1 MRSGDFRDVDPFVDS
16 VAHDISGWENDSNLE
31 DSLARTSDL
40 SAVDVAGA
48 MNASEPARQAW
59 RDEIAQLGGPSPLL
73 FFSDTPR
80 TRLDLTTTHP
90 GGLPKFL
97 AGEPTRLTHLYR
109 EEFTLRNARLA
120 AGALESLASSLR
132 VMRGIETVFL
142 AVGVAAWTFGGT
154 TYSAPVMLRPM
165 SLRRLGQDFELVL
178 RGGPVV
184 NPRLVQALEEQ
195 FHISLDTR
203 ALVGLAQAND
213 TFAPQPVI
221 ERLMGL
227 TGHVPGFSIENRL
240 VCSSFGDVAT
250 RMGEDARELA
260 HPVLDALAGNA
271 SARDRLV
278 SSLATPDPASQDTR
292 PPSSDTLI
300 LDADAEQEEVV
311 AHITAGNSIVVKTL
325 PGTGRT
331 QTVVNALG
339 ALTAAGKRVLVV
351 TPRRASAD
359 AVRQRMDEAGLGGL
373 CASPRTLRKDLISG
387 ILRNERALR
396 PDVTEVD
403 DALTRLRKVL
413 LSYRDALGKH
423 DAVVG
428 VSVLDALEE
437 LSRLALLPE
446 PPATTAR
453 LPRRAVE
460 ALAFDRSPATAML
473 ISAAELGQ
481 FRYGPDDSPWYGVT
495 FANNTESQAS
505 HDLAKRIHTID
516 LPRLLERAHE
526 VVGQTRMRSF
536 ENLIELGLY
545 IRLLVDIRD
554 TLDTFVPNVF
564 DRPLDDVI
572 AATASRRGHDMPPS
586 ARKNLRKLATEFV
599 RPGASVSDMH
609 TSLVRIQEQ
618 RVMWQRYT
626 VAGALPEV
634 PVGVSDLSA
643 AYQRVMEDMVLL
655 DAPLQAAG
663 ATAPLNTLPIA
674 ELTNTVSALAA
685 DSEVLANLQERMTI
699 IDRLRELNLE
709 TLLEDLSMRHVPT
722 ERVAEE
728 FELAWWQS
736 VLETMLDGE
745 QALLG
750 ANTGILDRLESDFRM
765 VDEAHAGANSSL
777 LAAKLAEL
785 WKIGLVDFPE
795 ESDRLRH
802 ALKSGHIS
810 VGELFAIAPRLARA
824 ISPVWVVSPY
834 EAHVLPVNDFD
845 VTMILDAGATTVAE
859 NACAIKR
866 GKQVVA
872 FGDPIVETPGRFTTN
887 MADDDGGNLGES
899 VDELHGAS
907 AMAQLSEIVPVV
919 SLTRSYRTSGSD
931 LTSII
936 NRRFYAGRINYL
948 PWAGSFLGSR
958 SVRLHVVADGMG
970 APDPSSGTIE
980 ATHAEV
986 TRVTDMVL
994 EHASTRSRES
1004 LMVVSPS
1011 RKTAAM
1017 IQASVTSAIA
1027 RRDELVN
1034 FLLAD
1039 NAEPFAVRTLPE
1051 SAGLTR
1057 DRVIFAAGYGL
1068 TPHGR
1073 LLNDF
1078 GPLSQPGG
1086 ERLLAVGLTRARRNL
1101 DVVSCF
1107 GPAHLE
1113 AATLERGARLLADI
1127 VREVNAPVR
1136 EQGSESTTEPMLRD
1150 LAKRLRQRGLAV
1162 ELGYGGDIALVA
1174 SHGRVA
1180 VAVET
1185 DAVLSRG
1192 TLRESLRLRPAAL
1205 RRLGWH
1211 YVRVHTFELFADPEA
1226 VAARIA
1232 GIAGLSSAVTME
1244 VETLDASSQGD
1255 ASTSSAHRLVETASQ
1270 VDASTSSAHRPVET
1284 RAPLSATE
1292 AIDAAIDS
1300 VTPIDAAPSYVA
1312 RFADEE
1318 PPPAPVAAFPVGG
1331 NQDDVLTAPIDV
1343 PQIDVPQL
1351 DVPQLDVP
1359 PSPAPRQDA
1368 PANRTSADIPR
1379 ADALDDE

>member
-1 MRSGDFRDVDPFVDS
+1 VGLVRSGDFRDVDPFVDS
-16 VAHDISGWENDSNLE
+16 VAHDISGWDNAADLE
-31 DSLARTSDL
+31 DSLARTADL

-48 MNASEPARQAW
+48 MNAMEPARQAW
-59 RDEIAQLGGPSPLL
+59 RAEIAQLGGPSPLL

-109 EEFTLRNARLA
+109 EEFTLRNARIA
-120 AGALESLASSLR
+120 AAALESLASSLR

-142 AVGVAAWTFGGT
+142 AVGVASWNFGGT
-154 TYSAPVMLRPM
+154 AYSAPVMLRPM
-165 SLRRLGQDFELVL
+165 AVRRLGQDFELVL

-184 NPRLVQALEEQ
+184 NPRLVQALEDQ

-221 ERLMGL
+221 ERLTGL

-250 RMGEDARELA
+250 RMGEDARELV

-278 SSLATPDPASQDTR
+278 SSLVTPDPASQDTR

-311 AHITAGNSIVVKTL
+311 AHITAGNSVVVKAL

-339 ALTAAGKRVLVV
+339 ALTSAGKRVLVV

-359 AVRQRMDEAGLGGL
+359 AIRQRIDQAGLGGL
-373 CASPRTLRKDLISG
+373 CASPRTLRKDLIAG
-387 ILRNERALR
+387 ILRNERAAR

-413 LSYRDALGKH
+413 LNYRDALGKH
-423 DAVVG
+423 DAVLG
-428 VSVLDALEE
+428 VSVLDALQE

-460 ALAFDRSPATAML
+460 ALAFDRSAATAML

-495 FANNTESQAS
+495 FANNAESQAS

-545 IRLLVDIRD
+545 IRLLGD

-572 AATASRRGHDMPPS
+572 AATASRRGHDMPPA
-586 ARKNLRKLATEFV
+586 ARKNLRKLANEFV

-618 RVMWQRYT
+618 RVLWQRYT

-643 AYQRVMEDMVLL
+643 AYQRVMDDMAAL

-663 ATAPLNTLPIA
+663 ATAPLNTLPIG
-674 ELTNTVSALAA
+674 ELTNTISALAA
-685 DSEVLANLQERMTI
+685 DSEVLANLQERMTL

-736 VLETMLDGE
+736 VLEGMLDGE

-750 ANTGILDRLESDFRM
+750 TNTGILDRLESDFRM
-765 VDEAHAGANSSL
+765 VDEAHAGANSAL

-785 WKIGLVDFPE
+785 WKIGLVDYPE

-802 ALKSGHIS
+802 ALKSGHIT
-810 VGELFAIAPRLARA
+810 VGELFEIAPRLARA

-859 NACAIKR
+859 NVCAIKR

-887 MADDDGGNLGES
+887 MADDESGDLGES
-899 VDELHGAS
+899 LDELHGAS
-907 AMAQLSEIVPVV
+907 AMAQLSEIVPVF

-948 PWAGSFLGSR
+948 PWAGSFLGSK

-970 APDPSSGTIE
+970 APDPNSGTIE

-986 TRVTDMVL
+986 SRVTEMVL

-1011 RKTAAM
+1011 RKTAAL

-1039 NAEPFAVRTLPE
+1039 NAEPFTVRTLAE

-1057 DRVIFAAGYGL
+1057 DRVIFATGYGL

-1078 GPLSQPGG
+1078 GPLSLLGG

-1107 GPAHLE
+1107 GPQHLDG
-1113 AATLERGARLLADI
+1113 ATLEHGARLPADI
-1127 VREVNAPVR
+1127 VREVHAPVR
-1136 EQGSESTTEPMLRD
+1136 EKGTESTTEPMLRD
-1150 LAKRLRQRGLAV
+1150 LAERLRQRGLAV
-1162 ELGYGGDIALVA
+1162 ELSYGGDISLVA

-1244 VETLDASSQGD
+1244 VETLQ
-1255 ASTSSAHRLVETASQ
+1255 TASR
-1270 VDASTSSAHRPVET
+1270 VEPVET
-1284 RAPLSATE
+1284 HAPQSATE
-1292 AIDAAIDS
+1292 AIDAAIES
-1300 VTPIDAAPSYVA
+1300 VTPIVAAPSYVA

-1318 PPPAPVAAFPVGG
+1318 PLAAPLPALSVEQ
-1331 NQDDVLTAPIDV
+1331 NQDEVLTAPLDV
-1343 PQIDVPQL
+1343 PELDVPELDVPVLDVPVL
-1351 DVPQLDVP
+1351 DVPQ
-1359 PSPAPRQDA
+1359 SQAPRQDA
-1368 PANRTSADIPR
+1368 PPKRASDDIPR

>member
-1 MRSGDFRDVDPFVDS
+1 MGLVRSGDFRDVDPFVDS
-16 VAHDISGWENDSNLE
+16 VAHDISGWDSASNLE
-31 DSLARTSDL
+31 ETLSRTADL

-48 MNASEPARQAW
+48 VNALAPTRQAW
-59 RDEIAQLGGPSPLL
+59 RDEIATLGGPSPLL

-120 AGALESLASSLR
+120 AAALESIASSLR

-154 TYSAPVMLRPM
+154 SYSAPVMLRPM
-165 SLRRLGQDFELVL
+165 AVRRLGQDFELVL

-195 FHISLDTR
+195 FHISLDAR

-213 TFAPQPVI
+213 TFAPQPVL
-221 ERLMGL
+221 ERLEGL
-227 TGHVPGFSIENRL
+227 TGHVPGFTVENRL

-260 HPVLDALAGNA
+260 HPILDALAGSA
-271 SARDRLV
+271 SARDRLT
-278 SSLATPDPASQDTR
+278 SSLATPDPTSQDTR
-292 PPSSDTLI
+292 PPSSDTLV

-311 AHITAGNSIVVKTL
+311 AHIAAGNSIAVKTL

-331 QTVVNALG
+331 QTVVNAIG

-359 AVRQRMDEAGLGGL
+359 AVRRRLDQAGLGGL
-373 CASPRTLRKDLISG
+373 CASPRSLRKDLIAG
-387 ILRNERALR
+387 ILRNERAER

-423 DAVVG
+423 DAVLG
-428 VSVLDALEE
+428 VSVLDALQE

-460 ALAFDRSPATAML
+460 ALAFDRSQATAML
-473 ISAAELGQ
+473 VSAAELGQ

-495 FANNTESQAS
+495 FGSNAESQAT
-505 HDLAKRIHTID
+505 HELAKRIHTID

-545 IRLLVDIRD
+545 IRLLIDIRD

-572 AATASRRGHDMPPS
+572 AATASRRGNDMPPA

-618 RVMWQRYT
+618 RLLWQRYT

-634 PVGVSDLSA
+634 PVGVSDLSV
-643 AYQRVMEDMVLL
+643 AYQRVMEDIVAL
-655 DAPLQAAG
+655 DSPLQSAG

-674 ELTNTVSALAA
+674 ELTNKVSALAA
-685 DSEVLANLQERMTI
+685 DSEVLSNLQERMTL
-699 IDRLRELNLE
+699 IDRLGELNLE
-709 TLLEDLSMRHVPT
+709 ALLEDLSMRHVPT

-736 VLETMLDGE
+736 VLEGMLDGE

-765 VDEAHAGANSSL
+765 VDEAHAGANSAL

-810 VGELFAIAPRLARA
+810 VGELFKIASRLARA

-834 EAHVLPVNDFD
+834 EAHVLPVSDFD
-845 VTMILDAGATTVAE
+845 VTIILDAGATTVAE
-859 NACAIKR
+859 NVCAIKR
-866 GKQVVA
+866 GSQVVA
-872 FGDPIVETPGRFTTN
+872 FGDPIVETPGRFSTN
-887 MADDDGGNLGES
+887 MADDDAGDLGES
-899 VDELHGAS
+899 LDELHGSS
-907 AMAQLSEIVPVV
+907 ALAQLSEIVPVF

-931 LTSII
+931 LTSIV
-936 NRRFYAGRINYL
+936 NRRFYAGRINFL
-948 PWAGSFLGSR
+948 PWAGSFLGSK

-970 APDPSSGTIE
+970 APDPQTGIIE

-986 TRVTDMVL
+986 TRVTEMVL

-1004 LMVVSPS
+1004 LMVVTPS
-1011 RKTAAM
+1011 RKTAAL
-1017 IQASVTSAIA
+1017 IQSSVTSAIA

-1039 NAEPFAVRTLPE
+1039 SAEPFTVRTLAE

-1078 GPLSQPGG
+1078 GPLSRPGG
-1086 ERLLAVGLTRARRNL
+1086 ERLLALGLTRARRTL
-1101 DVVSCF
+1101 DLVSSF
-1107 GPAHLE
+1107 GPQHLD
-1113 AATLERGARLLADI
+1113 AATLEHGARLLGDI
-1127 VREVNAPVR
+1127 VREVDAPLG
-1136 EQGSESTTEPMLRD
+1136 EQSSESTAEPMLLD
-1150 LAKRLRQRGLAV
+1150 LADRLRQRGLDVAF
-1162 ELGYGGDIALVA
+1162 GYGGDISLVA

-1180 VAVET
+1180 AAIET
-1185 DAVLSRG
+1185 DSVLSQG

-1232 GIAGLSSAVTME
+1232 GIVGLSSAVTME
-1244 VETLDASSQGD
+1244 ISPFDASD
-1255 ASTSSAHRLVETASQ
+1255 DVATDVVE
-1270 VDASTSSAHRPVET
+1270 
-1284 RAPLSATE
+1284 APHPPLTATE
-1292 AIDAAIDS
+1292 GIEAAVES
-1300 VTPIDAAPSYVA
+1300 VTPRDQPPAYVA
-1312 RFADEE
+1312 RFADED
-1318 PPPAPVAAFPVGG
+1318 PVGAPIAAIPG
-1331 NQDDVLTAPIDV
+1331 VVEQDDILTAPLEIPSV
-1343 PQIDVPQL
+1343 IVVQPNL
-1351 DVPQLDVP
+1351 DG
-1359 PSPAPRQDA
+1359 PRQDA
-1368 PANRTSADIPR
+1368 PLTAVPVQDAPPSRPVVDIPR
-1379 ADALDDE
+1379 ADALDIDDDNE